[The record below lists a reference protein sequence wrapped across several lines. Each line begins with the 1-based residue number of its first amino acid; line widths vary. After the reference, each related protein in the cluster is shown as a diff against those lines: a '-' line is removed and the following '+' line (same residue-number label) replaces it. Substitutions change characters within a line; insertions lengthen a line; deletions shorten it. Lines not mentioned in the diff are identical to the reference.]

1 MANAPLSK
9 PAFGFGRIC
18 SYVFSSKHQIKQIC
32 TLENQRRYP
41 KFIRSWIL
49 LLSGASFWVSSSWIS
64 GGYGNFNGSWYAL
77 PRSKR
82 LWGEAWKCL
91 SFFFISLTMYSC
103 IPSLHIK
110 GRPVLLDEFSTVNYG
125 DITSRWLNC
134 WGGEGSK
141 TQQLRICF
149 GPVMSQFQGPLT
161 K

>member
-1 MANAPLSK
+1 MHHFEYLPAEFQGGMEISMGHGMHCLEANVCEEK
-9 PAFGFGRIC
+9 PG
-18 SYVFSSKHQIKQIC
+18 SV
-32 TLENQRRYP
+32 YP
-41 KFIRSWIL
+41 
-49 LLSGASFWVSSSWIS
+49 
-64 GGYGNFNGSWYAL
+64 
-77 PRSKR
+77 
-82 LWGEAWKCL
+82 
-91 SFFFISLTMYSC
+91 FFFISLTMYSC